1 MRCVIYFYCLLFF
14 LNLNLQDL
22 DEEESAQFFT
32 SLLPKII
39 SLALS
44 CPELIK
50 TAIPLLKKKE
60 NRTVSL
66 RYFCYIL
73 IYFFL
78 NSYFNSIKV
87 NNKWLVC

>member
-1 MRCVIYFYCLLFF
+1 MCNLFLLSVIFIFD
-14 LNLNLQDL
+14 LNSQDL

-73 IYFFL
+73 IYFFFKFL
-78 NSYFNSIKV
+78 FQFY
-87 NNKWLVC
+87 